1 MAYKRVY
8 KLYIVSYHKY
18 VYVYVYTE
26 RETLTQKSET
36 LEQQ

>member
-18 VYVYVYTE
+18 VYVYVYIERNTHTE
-26 RETLTQKSET
+26 
-36 LEQQ
+36 

>member
-8 KLYIVSYHKY
+8 ILYIVSYHKY

-26 RETLTQKSET
+26 RDTHTEE
-36 LEQQ
+36 

>member
-1 MAYKRVY
+1 MAYNRVH

-26 RETLTQKSET
+26 RDTHTE
-36 LEQQ
+36 